1 MDLVLMGSTVPP
13 NLVSSS
19 QTLYLAQVS
28 PTLTQLLVATAN
40 QDLIV
45 SLKRLNLRIVIL
57 VTTALIT

>member
-1 MDLVLMGSTVPP
+1 MGSTVPP